1 MVYGDFKDLPRR
13 ILGVK
18 AWFMSFNIAEN
29 PKYGGHQGC
38 LDSMVYKFFEKKSA
52 TLSYESAAATHR
64 GIAVSSN

>member
-1 MVYGDFKDLPRR
+1 
-13 ILGVK
+13 
-18 AWFMSFNIAEN
+18 MSFNIAEN

-52 TLSYESAAATHR
+52 MLSYKSAAATHR